1 MGKKIFLVDDDQNIL
16 TSVSMALESE
26 GFSVKTFTDGEN
38 GLKGIL
44 EGSPDVAVLDIK
56 MPRLN
61 GIDVLKKIRYSSD
74 IPVIFLTS
82 KDTEI
87 DELLGFKIGAD
98 DYITKPFSQKI
109 LIERIRVLI
118 RREKFNSQDKSQ
130 KNTQNKINTVTK
142 GDFFLDKDKHIC
154 KWQNKTINLTVTEF
168 LIIQS
173 LIENPGTVKSR
184 EQLMVSAFGEESRNE
199 DDRAIDHHLKRIRKK
214 IKNIDKKFNS
224 INTIYGI
231 GYKFSE

>member
-130 KNTQNKINTVTK
+130 KNTQNKINTVSK

-214 IKNIDKKFNS
+214 IKNSDKKFNS